1 MVKIE
6 EMRACQY
13 STAQGGLENN
23 LQLNDKVKCPP
34 HDALSQRDD
43 HIMVEVISASLN
55 RADYQTA
62 EMPGVGTALIRKPA
76 SPGMDYCG
84 RVASTGSTVDHL
96 SVGELVFG
104 RLVRPTQY
112 GTLGQY
118 ILADREGCVCLPE
131 GVHPDHAA
139 TIGTAGWT
147 AYKSI
152 VPNVKPGDR
161 VFINGGTGG
170 TGTFGIQ
177 IAKLLGCHVT
187 TTCSTENIDMCSE
200 LGADMVMDYGAFDIT
215 KQMSAY
221 GESVPFDLVVDNVGQ
236 PGDLYEHCHNFL
248 QPDGKFI
255 SVGGAGGWDL
265 AATASR
271 FLPSF
276 LGGGKRRRGSVQVMM
291 SNKHED
297 LTQLGRWMADGKI
310 KPVIDSTYALK
321 DASHAF
327 ERLKSGHARGKV
339 VVHVASKG
347 KEYVVEERRGS
358 LQPGRSSFQRGRN
371 GSVASQFNGS
381 VSAGRSSFQSA
392 RGSFSIGRDSISE
405 ERDSLSVDSPVTL
418 ARHGSISTGSAGRT
432 SMQEKRNSRLHID

>member
-1 MVKIE
+1 MLKIE

-23 LQLNDKVKCPP
+23 LVINEKAKCPP

-43 HIMVEVISASLN
+43 HIMVEVITASIN

-84 RVASTGSTVDHL
+84 RVASTGSTIDTL

-104 RLVRPTQY
+104 RLARPTQY

-118 ILADREGCVCLPE
+118 ILADKEGCVSLPE
-131 GVHPDHAA
+131 GLHPDHAA

-152 VPNVKPGDR
+152 VPNVRSGDR
-161 VFINGGTGG
+161 VFINGGSGG

-187 TTCSTENIDMCSE
+187 TTCSTDNIDLCSE
-200 LGADMVMDYGAFDIT
+200 LGADMVIDYGAFDVT
-215 KQMSAY
+215 KQM
-221 GESVPFDLVVDNVGQ
+221 ESFGASLPFDLVVDNVGL
-236 PGDLYEHCHNFL
+236 PADLYEHCHHFL
-248 QPDGKFI
+248 QPEGKFI
-255 SVGGAGGWDL
+255 SIGGDGGWDL
-265 AATASR
+265 ASVASK

-276 LGGGKRRRGSVQVMM
+276 MGGGKRRRGSVQVLMT
-291 SNKHED
+291 NKQDD
-297 LTQLGRWMADGKI
+297 LAQLGRWMAEGKI
-310 KPVIDSTYALK
+310 KPVIDSTYNLR

-327 ERLKSGHARGKV
+327 ERLKSGRTKGKI
-339 VVHVASKG
+339 VVHVQPKG
-347 KEYVVEERRGS
+347 KEGVAYQRRGS
-358 LQPGRSSFQRGRN
+358 VQPGRSSFQGL
-371 GSVASQFNGS
+371 
-381 VSAGRSSFQSA
+381 RSSSPSKS
-392 RGSFSIGRDSISE
+392 RTSMHSSRNSISIGRESISE
-405 ERDSLSVDSPVTL
+405 ERETVFVDAPILLSKRNSV
-418 ARHGSISTGSAGRT
+418 STGSAGRT